1 MNRIAILA
9 IACVLVGCGGSD
21 NSTAPPTDTFTGTW
35 TGTALE
41 NADTLHFT
49 FIAGQAGSAVSGTGT
64 VSDGSDTTVMTF
76 SGTLS
81 SPTLIMTLGV
91 KAQSLA
97 YSGTFA
103 RSDSIVGHVAEGSAS
118 LELDLVKQ

>member
-1 MNRIAILA
+1 MKRIATLA
-9 IACVLVGCGGSD
+9 LAALLAACGSD
-21 NSTAPPTDTFTGTW
+21 SSGGPTDTFTGNW

-81 SPTLIMTLGV
+81 SPTLIMTLQV
-91 KAQSLA
+91 RDQSLA
-97 YSGTFA
+97 YSGSFA
-103 RSDSIVGHVAEGSAS
+103 SSSSVVGHVAEGSAS
-118 LELDLVKQ
+118 LELDLAKQ